1 MPKRKGS
8 ARTEQAS
15 AAKRKGAVE
24 PVAPAPEPR
33 RLNDVPNTKEKLD
46 VAGFGEVE
54 PFTTY
59 LTGALIG
66 KAVTINNSAWPGYS
80 SGTTRCAPTTR
91 SCRLHTTRR
100 CAAAASC
107 RLLNNSAWP
116 GYSSGT
122 TSCRLHTT
130 RRRAAAASC
139 RLHTMH
145 RTARR
150 GWGLRSPPRG
160 HKLDLSALRRHL
172 NLF

>member
-100 CAAAASC
+100 
-107 RLLNNSAWP
+107 
-116 GYSSGT
+116 
-122 TSCRLHTT
+122 
-130 RRRAAAASC
+130 RAAAASLYIYS
-139 RLHTMH
+139 RM
-145 RTARR
+145 
-150 GWGLRSPPRG
+150 RSMYIAWPCIFMYNG
-160 HKLDLSALRRHL
+160 MCALAQ
-172 NLF
+172 

>member
-80 SGTTRCAPTTR
+80 SGTT
-91 SCRLHTTRR
+91 
-100 CAAAASC
+100 
-107 RLLNNSAWP
+107 
-116 GYSSGT
+116 
-122 TSCRLHTT
+122 SCRLHTT

-150 GWGLRSPPRG
+150 GWGLRPPAG
-160 HKLDLSALRRHL
+160 T
-172 NLF
+172 NLICRPCDAT